1 MDFPADYPQTVTLK
15 TGKILTHHP
24 YKVKL
29 FRQLAFQIWRFC
41 RVCVHFAGLGAFSAG
56 EAVVPAH
63 LHPEQGH
70 PVKQR
75 VKRTGGQNMIRSA
88 IIAGRMRKPVV

>member
-29 FRQLAFQIWRFC
+29 FRQLVFQIWRFG
-41 RVCVHFAGLGAFSAG
+41 RVRIHFAGLGAG
-56 EAVVPAH
+56 AVVPARRY
-63 LHPEQGH
+63 PEQGH
-70 PVKQR
+70 SVKQR
-75 VKRTGGQNMIRSA
+75 VKRAGGHSA
-88 IIAGRMRKPVV
+88 CKREGKI

>member
-41 RVCVHFAGLGAFSAG
+41 RVCVHFAGLGAG
-56 EAVVPAH
+56 AVVPARRY
-63 LHPEQGH
+63 PEQGH
-70 PVKQR
+70 YVKQR
-75 VKRTGGQNMIRSA
+75 VKRAGRQNMIRSA
-88 IIAGRMRKPVV
+88 IIAGRMRKSVV